1 MLRVVLTLTACS
13 LEQQGS
19 QAQTLDRSK
28 IGRPP
33 LKRSDSSAVR
43 TTYTGDRCAGEARD
57 LNPSVRHPRRERQNV
72 RRVTVYGTSV
82 LVAEN
87 GQIEGGPL
95 NSERRPDRT
104 G

>member
-13 LEQQGS
+13 LKQQGS
-19 QAQTLDRSK
+19 QVVRRSLTLQS
-28 IGRPP
+28 G
-33 LKRSDSSAVR
+33 
-43 TTYTGDRCAGEARD
+43 
-57 LNPSVRHPRRERQNV
+57 SVEPGGYPG

-95 NSERRPDRT
+95 NPERRPDRT